1 MNVIIANE
9 QQAQVANLDID
20 VIKSITGTY
29 AANEIVEM
37 FRTFFYSKMVIDV
50 TALKNYNNI
59 HTFRTIA
66 EGLDPDKIVFF
77 IPEGSSLCTTK
88 FLAKLVTLGIY
99 NFTTNL
105 DGVKYLLK
113 KSNTYNDV
121 AHIQKAG
128 GGVIDDPLP
137 TSSDDSSPRGINY
150 SAGQGLMVRTIKL
163 GVRNL
168 TEHAGASSLIYM
180 FKKELTAIF
189 GESKVI
195 AIEVNKNDFEFYN
208 DAAMVSSTSESL
220 RSMVDRYSG
229 VSIIL
234 IDLNDYED
242 NTICDEVIYLLEP
255 GVLKL
260 NKLIKK
266 TRDVFGKVRDKKII
280 LNQSVLSNRD
290 VAELE
295 YEAGIKFFYQLPP
308 LNDRKKNEVVTSL
321 LEKIGLIKNSDKSEA
336 SKMIFGLFRR

>member
-59 HTFRTIA
+59 HTFRTIS

-88 FLAKLVTLGIY
+88 FLSKLVTLGIY

-137 TSSDDSSPRGINY
+137 TSDDSPLGGIKY
-150 SAGQGLMVRTIKL
+150 SAGQGLMARTIKL

-168 TEHAGASSLIYM
+168 TEHSGATTLIYM

-195 AIEVNKNDFEFYN
+195 AIEVNKNDFEFYS
-208 DAAMVSSTSESL
+208 DASMVSATSENI

-229 VSIIL
+229 ASVIL
-234 IDLNDYED
+234 IDLNDHAD

-255 GVLKL
+255 SVLKL
-260 NKLIKK
+260 NKLTKK
-266 TRDVFGKVRDKKII
+266 TKDVFGKIRDKKII
-280 LNQSVLSNRD
+280 LNQNILSNSD
-290 VAELE
+290 IAELE
-295 YEAGIKFFYQLPP
+295 YEAGIKFFYHLPP
-308 LNDRKKNEVVTSL
+308 LNDRKKNEVVASL
-321 LEKIGLIKNSDKSEA
+321 LEKIGLIKNSDKSET